1 MGCILEGDVKLDKI
15 FEFTCVPEKP
25 VYNSAEFKIYGCSIN
40 SFKYPDVKINKYNN
54 VTIKGNISEL
64 NLGVDYIV
72 KAKEVSDS
80 HGIGYEVINIK
91 REKPATLA
99 ATRNFLYEI
108 LTPNQTD
115 VLLDAYPDIVDR
127 IMNNKLDDIDLSKT
141 KGIKD
146 YTFNV
151 IKNKVIENF
160 KLAEIV
166 EEFRGLFK
174 LSIVKKLYDKYTSV
188 DKIKEV
194 IREEPYQCLCR
205 LGGIGFKTADSLL
218 LALDKDGKECQKNG
232 KKPVLFFG
240 FDLITSYQRAK
251 ACVDYL
257 LDENENNGNTYIH
270 VGDLKKQFDVLVPEA
285 KSNLPLIL
293 KGDNDVVFDRE
304 LLSVCKKETYETE
317 KYIAKRIKEGL
328 LIHTK
333 WNCDCSKFQELDGF
347 KLTENQCKT
356 SQYMCENNIVL
367 LVGYGGSG
375 KSSSTQAFVN
385 MLNAYNKRHLL
396 LAPTG
401 RAAKVLS
408 GFTNENAMTIHRG
421 LMYMPPADWGFNEEN
436 KLPYDVVIV
445 DEFSMVDIF
454 LFRKLLEAIDFEKTK
469 LLLIG
474 DDAQIPS
481 VGAGNVL
488 YDLLKCEDIPTIT
501 LDKVFRYG
509 KGGLSTVATDT
520 RTGTEYLDKTK
531 TGMQVFGEDQSYI
544 FMPILQDKLVGY
556 TVKLYQTLLSKGY
569 SVDDIA
575 VLSCYN
581 VGDYGTVALN
591 KKIQNAVN
599 SNPKAK
605 ITFGD
610 TEFRLNDIVMN
621 YANDYKAIIYNEEYI
636 DDKNTTFIAN
646 GESGRVVKIL
656 KDAMVV
662 DYDGTLIYI
671 PKSSMKNIRLA
682 YAISTH
688 KSQGGQFK
696 VVVLITPKAHSYMLN
711 SNLLYVGESRAKEK
725 CYHLGEIR
733 TVNLALKKKENFD
746 RKTMLQMF
754 MKG

>member
-1 MGCILEGDVKLDKI
+1 MDNIVDFK
-15 FEFTCVPEKP
+15 CVPERL
-25 VYNSAEFKIYGCSIN
+25 VYNSTDFKIYGVSVN
-40 SFKYPDVKINKYNN
+40 SFEYPDIKINKYGTA
-54 VTIKGNISEL
+54 TIKGNISEL
-64 NLGVDYIV
+64 NLGIDYIV

-80 HGIGYEVINIK
+80 HGVGYDVINIK
-91 REKPATLA
+91 REKPTTIA
-99 ATRNFLYEI
+99 ATRTFLYEI

-115 VLLDAYPDIVDR
+115 VLLEAYPDIVDR
-127 IMNNKLDDIDLSKT
+127 IMKNNLDDIDLNKT

-166 EEFRGLFK
+166 EEFRGLFN
-174 LSIVKKLYDKYTSV
+174 LSTVKKLYEKYTSV
-188 DKIKEV
+188 SKIKEV

-218 LALDKDGKECQKNG
+218 LTLDKDSKKCKQDGT
-232 KKPVLFFG
+232 KPVLFFG

-257 LDENENNGNTYIH
+257 LNENENEGNTYIH
-270 VGDLKKQFDVLVPEA
+270 VKELKKKFDVLVPEA
-285 KSNLPLIL
+285 KNNLPFIL

-317 KYIAKRIKEGL
+317 KYIANRIKEAVS
-328 LIHTK
+328 INTK
-333 WNCDCSKFQELDGF
+333 WDCDYTKFQKLDGF
-347 KLTENQCKT
+347 ELTKNQCKP
-356 SQYMCENNIVL
+356 SEYMCKHNIVL

-375 KSSSTQAFVN
+375 KSSSTRAFIN
-385 MLNAYNKRHLL
+385 LLTEYYKTYLL

-408 GFTNENAMTIHRG
+408 GLTGENAMTIHRG
-421 LMYMPPADWGFNEEN
+421 LVYMPPKDWGYNEKN
-436 KLPYDVVIV
+436 KVPYDVVII

-454 LFRKLLEAIDFEKTK
+454 LFRRLLEAIDFNRTK

-481 VGAGNVL
+481 VGAGNIL
-488 YDLLKCEDIPTIT
+488 YDLLKCEKIPVIT

-520 RTGTEYLDKTK
+520 RTSTEYLDKSK
-531 TGMQVFGEDQSYI
+531 SGMQIFGEDQSYI
-544 FMPILQDKLVGY
+544 FMPLSQEKLVDY
-556 TVKLYQTLLSKGY
+556 TVQLYKTLLSKGY
-569 SVDDIA
+569 TVEDIA

-581 VGDYGTVALN
+581 VGDYGTVTLN
-591 KKIQNAVN
+591 EKIQEAVN
-599 SNPKAK
+599 NNPEAK
-605 ITFGD
+605 IDFGNM
-610 TEFRLNDIVMN
+610 EFRLNDIVMN
-621 YANDYKAIIYNEEYI
+621 YVNDYKAILYNEEFI
-636 DDKNTTFIAN
+636 DEKKTTFIAN

-656 KDAMVV
+656 KNAMVV
-662 DYDGTLIYI
+662 DYDGILIYI
-671 PKSSMKNIRLA
+671 PKSSMKNIKLA
-682 YAISTH
+682 YAMSTH

-696 VVVLITPKAHSYMLN
+696 VVILVTPKAHTYMLN

-725 CYHLGEIR
+725 CYHLGEIK
-733 TVNLALKKKENFD
+733 TVNSALKKKENFD
-746 RKTMLQMF
+746 RKTMLYTFLQMN
-754 MKG
+754 

>member
-1 MGCILEGDVKLDKI
+1 MDKV

-64 NLGVDYIV
+64 NLGADYIV

-91 REKPATLA
+91 REKPTTLA

-127 IMNNKLDDIDLSKT
+127 IMNNRLDDIDLSKT

-218 LALDKDGKECQKNG
+218 LTLDKDGKECQKNG

-240 FDLITSYQRAK
+240 FDLVTSYQRAK

-257 LDENENNGNTYIH
+257 LDENENNGNTYMH

-317 KYIAKRIKEGL
+317 KYIAERIKEGL
-328 LIHTK
+328 QIHTK
-333 WNCDCSKFQELDGF
+333 WDCNCSKFQKLDGF

-356 SQYMCENNIVL
+356 SQYMCENNIAL

-646 GESGRVVKIL
+646 GESGRVAKIL

-696 VVVLITPKAHSYMLN
+696 VVVLITPKAHTFMLN

-733 TVNLALKKKENFD
+733 TVNNALKKKENFD

-754 MKG
+754 MKAE

>member
-1 MGCILEGDVKLDKI
+1 MDNIVDFK
-15 FEFTCVPEKP
+15 CVPERL
-25 VYNSAEFKIYGCSIN
+25 VYNSTDFKIYGVSVN
-40 SFKYPDVKINKYNN
+40 SFEYPDIKINKYGTA
-54 VTIKGNISEL
+54 TIKGNISEL
-64 NLGVDYIV
+64 NLGIDYIV

-80 HGIGYEVINIK
+80 HGVGYDVINIK
-91 REKPATLA
+91 REKPTTIA
-99 ATRNFLYEI
+99 ATRTFLYEI

-115 VLLDAYPDIVDR
+115 VLLEAYPDIVDR
-127 IMNNKLDDIDLSKT
+127 IMKNNLDDIDLNKT

-166 EEFRGLFK
+166 EEFRGLFN
-174 LSIVKKLYDKYTSV
+174 LSTVKKLYEKYTSV
-188 DKIKEV
+188 SKIKEV

-218 LALDKDGKECQKNG
+218 LTLDKDSKKCKQDGT
-232 KKPVLFFG
+232 KPVLFFG

-257 LDENENNGNTYIH
+257 LNENENEGNTYIH
-270 VGDLKKQFDVLVPEA
+270 VKELKKKFDVLVPEA
-285 KSNLPLIL
+285 KNNLPFIL

-317 KYIAKRIKEGL
+317 KYIANRIKEAVS
-328 LIHTK
+328 INTK
-333 WNCDCSKFQELDGF
+333 WDCDYTKFQKLDGF
-347 KLTENQCKT
+347 ELTKNQCKP
-356 SQYMCENNIVL
+356 SEYMCKHNIVL

-375 KSSSTQAFVN
+375 KSSSTRAFIN
-385 MLNAYNKRHLL
+385 LLTEYYKTYLL

-408 GFTNENAMTIHRG
+408 GFTGENAMTIHRG
-421 LMYMPPADWGFNEEN
+421 LVYMPPKDWGYNEKN
-436 KLPYDVVIV
+436 KVPYDVVII

-454 LFRKLLEAIDFEKTK
+454 LFRRLLEAIDFNRTK

-481 VGAGNVL
+481 VGAGNIL
-488 YDLLKCEDIPTIT
+488 YDLLKCEKIPVIT

-520 RTGTEYLDKTK
+520 RTSTEYLDKSK
-531 TGMQVFGEDQSYI
+531 SGMQIFGEDQSYI
-544 FMPILQDKLVGY
+544 FMPLSQEKLVDY
-556 TVKLYQTLLSKGY
+556 TVQLYKTLLSKGY
-569 SVDDIA
+569 TVEDIA

-581 VGDYGTVALN
+581 VGVYGTVTLN
-591 KKIQNAVN
+591 EKIQEAVN
-599 SNPKAK
+599 NNPEAK
-605 ITFGD
+605 IDFGNM
-610 TEFRLNDIVMN
+610 EFRLNDIVMN
-621 YANDYKAIIYNEEYI
+621 YVNDYKAILYNEEFI
-636 DDKNTTFIAN
+636 DEKKTTFIAN

-656 KDAMVV
+656 KNAMVV
-662 DYDGTLIYI
+662 DYDGILIYI
-671 PKSSMKNIRLA
+671 PKSSMKNIKLA
-682 YAISTH
+682 YAMSTH

-696 VVVLITPKAHSYMLN
+696 VVILVTPKAHTYMLN

-725 CYHLGEIR
+725 CYHLGEIK
-733 TVNLALKKKENFD
+733 TVNSALKKKENFD
-746 RKTMLQMF
+746 RKTMLYTFLQMN
-754 MKG
+754 

>member
-1 MGCILEGDVKLDKI
+1 MDNVVDFK
-15 FEFTCVPEKP
+15 CVPERL
-25 VYNSAEFKIYGCSIN
+25 VYNSNEFKIYGCSVN
-40 SFKYPDVKINKYNN
+40 SFEYPNIKIGKYGTA
-54 VTIKGNISEL
+54 TIKGNISEL
-64 NLGVDYIV
+64 NLGIDYLV
-72 KAKEVSDS
+72 KAKEVSDP

-91 REKPATLA
+91 REKPTTLA

-108 LTPNQTD
+108 LTENQTD
-115 VLLDAYPDIVDR
+115 TLLTAYPDIVDR
-127 IMNNKLDDIDLSKT
+127 IMNDRLDDVDLNKT

-166 EEFRGLFK
+166 EEFKGLFN
-174 LSIVKKLYDKYTSV
+174 LSTVKKLYDKYTSV

-205 LGGIGFKTADSLL
+205 LGGIGFKTADALL
-218 LALDKDGKECQKNG
+218 LTLDKEAKECKAKG
-232 KKPVLFFG
+232 EKPVLFFG
-240 FDLITSYQRAK
+240 FDLVISYQRAK
-251 ACVDYL
+251 SCVDFL
-257 LDENENNGNTYIH
+257 LDENESEGNTYMHI
-270 VGDLKKQFDVLVPEA
+270 GELKKKFDTLVPET

-293 KGDNDVVFDRE
+293 KGENDVIFDRE
-304 LLSVCKKETYETE
+304 AMSVCKKETYETE
-317 KYIAKRIKEGL
+317 KYIADRIKEAL
-328 LIHTK
+328 VTNTE
-333 WNCDCSKFQELDGF
+333 WDCDCSKFQELDGF
-347 KLTENQCKT
+347 HLTEDQCRT
-356 SQYMCENNIVL
+356 SKYMCKYNLVM

-375 KSSSTQAFVN
+375 KSSSTKAFVDMMN
-385 MLNAYNKRHLL
+385 SYHKTHLL

-408 GFTNENAMTIHRG
+408 GFTNKNAMTIHRG
-421 LMYMPPADWGFNEEN
+421 LAYMPPDDWSFNEDN

-454 LFRKLLEAIDFEKTK
+454 LFRHLLEAIDFNKTK

-488 YDLLKCEDIPTIT
+488 YDLLKYKNIPTVT

-520 RTGTEYLDKTK
+520 RTSTEYLDKEK
-531 TGMQVFGEDQSYI
+531 SGMQIFGEDQSYI
-544 FMPILQDKLVGY
+544 FMPMLQDKLVNY
-556 TVKLYQTLLSKGY
+556 TVQLYQTLLKKGY
-569 SVDDIA
+569 CIDDIA
-575 VLSCYN
+575 ILSCYN

-591 KKIQNAVN
+591 KKIQSAVN
-599 SNPKAK
+599 PNPEEK

-621 YANDYKAIIYNEEYI
+621 YANDYKAIIYNEEFI

-646 GESGRVVKIL
+646 GESGRVIKIL
-656 KDAMVV
+656 KGAMVI
-662 DYDGTLIYI
+662 DYDGTLIYC
-671 PKSSMKNIRLA
+671 PKGSMKNIRLA

-696 VVVLITPKAHSYMLN
+696 VVILLTPKAHTYMLN

-725 CYHLGEIR
+725 CYHLGEIK
-733 TVNLALKKKENFD
+733 TVNTALKKKENFD
-746 RKTMLQMF
+746 RKTMLQKF
-754 MKG
+754 LLAS